1 MVSPLHG
8 SPPYDLWPVAH
19 RAAPPECS
27 WDGPRDPRLVGL
39 DGTPLIARQFGRPL
53 HALMARLYALHI
65 LCTASMVEAKSVSY
79 RRSPQHNMWPAVA
92 A

>member
-1 MVSPLHG
+1 
-8 SPPYDLWPVAH
+8 
-19 RAAPPECS
+19 
-27 WDGPRDPRLVGL
+27 VGL

-53 HALMARLYALHI
+53 HALMARLYALHT
-65 LCTASMVEAKSVSY
+65 LCTASMGEAKSVRD